1 MPTLYTGKGDAGTTK
16 IFTSKERISKASEVI
31 EALGS
36 LDELNSFLGVCKVLA
51 YKEKVKLEDDLLGDI
66 IHAIQKDLFIVQAE
80 LAGSEMTISRKKV
93 ESLEAIIAKIEK
105 IIPPI
110 KTFRIAGG
118 TELASY
124 FDVARTSVR
133 RAERGVVGAGEK
145 GNKVGIDSLAFLNRL
160 SSVFYAFA
168 RLVNDSEKIIEPSP
182 DYSL

>member
-1 MPTLYTGKGDAGTTK
+1 MPGLYTGKGDAGTTK

-36 LDELNSFLGVCKVLA
+36 LDELNSLLGVCKVLA
-51 YKEKVKLEDDLLGDI
+51 YQKKLKLEGDLLGDI
-66 IHAIQKDLFIVQAE
+66 VYAIQKDLFIVQAE
-80 LAGSEMTISRKKV
+80 LAGSPMTISHKKL
-93 ESLEAIIAKIEK
+93 ESLESLIAKVEK

-110 KTFRIAGG
+110 KTFKISGG
-118 TELASY
+118 TELSAY

-133 RAERGVVGAGEK
+133 RAERKVVGAGEK
-145 GNKVGIDSLAFLNRL
+145 GNKVGMDTLAFLNRL

-168 RLVNDSEKIIEPSP
+168 RFVNDCEKIIEPSP